1 MAERRNTEDGG
12 AEKPV
17 WANLSTGLVTGA
29 AGWNT
34 SRGTPGFSTPC

>member
-1 MAERRNTEDGG
+1 MAERRNTENGG

-17 WANLSTGLVTGA
+17 WANLSAGLVTGA
-29 AGWNT
+29 ADWNT